1 MKFIVVTFEM
11 IVRIQVLRNGV
22 VGYNWAIFI
31 VDETKQL
38 KDIFVSI
45 KSGTHY
51 IYELY
56 FYGLFH

>member
-1 MKFIVVTFEM
+1 M
-11 IVRIQVLRNGV
+11 IVRIQILRKDV
-22 VGYNWAIFI
+22 VAYSWAIFI

-38 KDIFVSI
+38 KDIFSSI
-45 KSGTHY
+45 KSGMSHY